1 MEFECEAG
9 CGSST
14 FRIGDDGFTYCSEGH
29 RQWTRGTQVVEDTDG
44 APSFGKKARRAREV
58 EENVETALTGK
69 KAFEHYLLCFQ
80 LVLWKQVHWLVHTK
94 HLPNELETVIR
105 DIWALRL
112 QSLQSRVSYESES
125 EAEHSSQFYSSQS
138 EAERTDDTAQ
148 TRRARKSKNDAIPK
162 LVDALSMCYIGCLL
176 LRLPVTVGDLY
187 SWAARG
193 DLIYY
198 RAVKALS
205 ESMKQRLPFNYNK
218 ILDPQDV
225 LGPGAVQQAV
235 LDNITAFDRAFGMAT
250 PPINH
255 ILVLYRWIR
264 SLALPLE
271 VYSATLR
278 LAKLLEITFVYDVQA
293 TRSSRY
299 RVLQYAESR
308 LMGALVIATKLLF
321 PLDDVKRYP
330 KNPTELSALSMDWS
344 NWSKARAEYNDTI
357 KSETPLGYQEAMQV
371 QEKDILDMSDDKLD
385 DYMDWYGSVFAEE
398 TVREKGRIG
407 KEAEFRRALLRLFP
421 VDRSVQKTSDAM
433 DVDEEQKPM
442 PEDERLRKVQSS
454 LRPTRVK
461 PNARSTEPEVSRPG
475 NSYRRY
481 RNVGELDGYAK
492 EFYDEAASLVALPLN
507 SLVNFVKTL
516 TGKTITLEVESSDTI
531 DNVKSKIQD
540 KEGIPPDQQRL
551 IFAGKQLEDGRTLSD
566 YNIQKESTLHLVLRL
581 RGGIIEP
588 SLKALASKYNCEKMI
603 CRKCYA
609 RLPPRATN
617 CRKKKCGHT
626 NQLRPKKKLK

>member
-14 FRIGDDGFTYCSEGH
+14 FQIRDDGFTYCSEGH
-29 RQWTRGTQVVEDTDG
+29 RQLSRGTQVVEDTEG
-44 APSFGKKARRAREV
+44 VPSFGKKARRAREV
-58 EENVETALTGK
+58 EENVDTALTGK

-80 LVLWKQVHWLVHTK
+80 LVLWKQVHWLIHTK

-138 EAERTDDTAQ
+138 EAERTDDTAH

-205 ESMKQRLPFNYNK
+205 EPMKLRLPFNYNK

-225 LGPGAVQQAV
+225 LSSGAVQQAV

-271 VYSATLR
+271 AYSATLR

-293 TRSSRY
+293 ARASRY
-299 RVLQYAESR
+299 RVLQYAEPR
-308 LMGALVIATKLLF
+308 LMGALIIATKLLF
-321 PLDDVKRYP
+321 PLDDFKRYP
-330 KNPTELSALSMDWS
+330 KNPTELSALTMDWS
-344 NWSKARAEYNDTI
+344 NWSKARAEYNDMI
-357 KSETPLGYQEAMQV
+357 KSGTPLGYQEAMQV

-385 DYMDWYGSVFAEE
+385 EYMDWYGSVFAEE

-421 VDRSVQKTSDAM
+421 ADRPIRSTSDAM
-433 DVDEEQKPM
+433 DLDGEQGSV
-442 PEDERLRKVQSS
+442 PEDERLRMVQSS

-461 PNARSTEPEVSRPG
+461 PSARSTEPEVSRPG
-475 NSYRRY
+475 NRY
-481 RNVGELDGYAK
+481 MRFRNVGELDGYAR
-492 EFYDEAASLVALPLN
+492 EFYEEAANLVALPLS

-540 KEGIPPDQQRL
+540 KEGIP
-551 IFAGKQLEDGRTLSD
+551 
-566 YNIQKESTLHLVLRL
+566 
-581 RGGIIEP
+581 
-588 SLKALASKYNCEKMI
+588 
-603 CRKCYA
+603 
-609 RLPPRATN
+609 
-617 CRKKKCGHT
+617 
-626 NQLRPKKKLK
+626 

>member
-1 MEFECEAG
+1 
-9 CGSST
+9 
-14 FRIGDDGFTYCSEGH
+14 
-29 RQWTRGTQVVEDTDG
+29 
-44 APSFGKKARRAREV
+44 
-58 EENVETALTGK
+58 
-69 KAFEHYLLCFQ
+69 
-80 LVLWKQVHWLVHTK
+80 
-94 HLPNELETVIR
+94 
-105 DIWALRL
+105 
-112 QSLQSRVSYESES
+112 
-125 EAEHSSQFYSSQS
+125 
-138 EAERTDDTAQ
+138 
-148 TRRARKSKNDAIPK
+148 
-162 LVDALSMCYIGCLL
+162 
-176 LRLPVTVGDLY
+176 
-187 SWAARG
+187 
-193 DLIYY
+193 
-198 RAVKALS
+198 
-205 ESMKQRLPFNYNK
+205 
-218 ILDPQDV
+218 
-225 LGPGAVQQAV
+225 
-235 LDNITAFDRAFGMAT
+235 ITAFDRAFGMAT

-278 LAKLLEITFVYDVQA
+278 LAKLLEVTFVYDVQA
-293 TRSSRY
+293 ARSSRY
-299 RVLQYAESR
+299 RILQYAEPR
-308 LMGALVIATKLLF
+308 LMAALIIATKLLF
-321 PLDDVKRYP
+321 PLDNVKRYP
-330 KNPTELSALSMDWS
+330 KNPTELSALTMDWS
-344 NWSKARAEYNDTI
+344 HWSKARAEYNDTI
-357 KSETPLGYQEAMQV
+357 KSGTPLGYQEAMQV
-371 QEKDILDMSDDKLD
+371 QEKDILDMSDNKLD
-385 DYMDWYGSVFAEE
+385 EYMDWYGSVFAEE

-421 VDRSVQKTSDAM
+421 IDRPFQDTSDAM
-433 DVDEEQKPM
+433 DVDKEQEPM

-492 EFYDEAASLVALPLN
+492 EFYEEAANLVALPLN

>member
-14 FRIGDDGFTYCSEGH
+14 FQIRDDGFTYCSEGH
-29 RQWTRGTQVVEDTDG
+29 RQLARGTQVVEDTDG
-44 APSFGKKARRAREV
+44 VPSFGKKARRAREV

-80 LVLWKQVHWLVHTK
+80 LVLWKQVYWLIHTK
-94 HLPNELETVIR
+94 HLPNELETVVR

-125 EAEHSSQFYSSQS
+125 EAEQSSQFYSSQS
-138 EAERTDDTAQ
+138 EAERTDDTAR

-162 LVDALSMCYIGCLL
+162 LVDALSICYIGCLL

-205 ESMKQRLPFNYNK
+205 ESMKLRLPFNYNK

-225 LGPGAVQQAV
+225 LSPGAAQQAV

-278 LAKLLEITFVYDVQA
+278 LAKLLEIAFVYDVQA
-293 TRSSRY
+293 ARSSRY
-299 RVLQYAESR
+299 RILQYAEPR

-321 PLDDVKRYP
+321 PLDNVKRYP
-330 KNPTELSALSMDWS
+330 KNPTELSALTMDWS

-357 KSETPLGYQEAMQV
+357 KSGTPLGYQEAMQV
-371 QEKDILDMSDDKLD
+371 QEKDILDMSDNKLD
-385 DYMDWYGSVFAEE
+385 EYMDWYGSVFAEE

-421 VDRSVQKTSDAM
+421 IDRPIQDTSDDM
-433 DVDEEQKPM
+433 DVDEEQEPM

-461 PNARSTEPEVSRPG
+461 PNASSTEPEVSRPG

-492 EFYDEAASLVALPLN
+492 EFYEEATNLVALPLN

>member
-1 MEFECEAG
+1 
-9 CGSST
+9 
-14 FRIGDDGFTYCSEGH
+14 
-29 RQWTRGTQVVEDTDG
+29 
-44 APSFGKKARRAREV
+44 
-58 EENVETALTGK
+58 
-69 KAFEHYLLCFQ
+69 
-80 LVLWKQVHWLVHTK
+80 
-94 HLPNELETVIR
+94 
-105 DIWALRL
+105 
-112 QSLQSRVSYESES
+112 
-125 EAEHSSQFYSSQS
+125 
-138 EAERTDDTAQ
+138 
-148 TRRARKSKNDAIPK
+148 
-162 LVDALSMCYIGCLL
+162 
-176 LRLPVTVGDLY
+176 
-187 SWAARG
+187 
-193 DLIYY
+193 
-198 RAVKALS
+198 
-205 ESMKQRLPFNYNK
+205 
-218 ILDPQDV
+218 
-225 LGPGAVQQAV
+225 
-235 LDNITAFDRAFGMAT
+235 
-250 PPINH
+250 
-255 ILVLYRWIR
+255 
-264 SLALPLE
+264 
-271 VYSATLR
+271 
-278 LAKLLEITFVYDVQA
+278 
-293 TRSSRY
+293 
-299 RVLQYAESR
+299 YAEPR

-321 PLDDVKRYP
+321 PLDNVKRYP
-330 KNPTELSALSMDWS
+330 KNPTELSALTMDWS

-357 KSETPLGYQEAMQV
+357 KSGTPLGYQEAMQV
-371 QEKDILDMSDDKLD
+371 QEKDILDMSDNKLD
-385 DYMDWYGSVFAEE
+385 EYMDWYGSVFAEE

-421 VDRSVQKTSDAM
+421 IDRPIQDTSDDM
-433 DVDEEQKPM
+433 DVDEEQEPM

-461 PNARSTEPEVSRPG
+461 PNASSTEPEVSRPG

-492 EFYDEAASLVALPLN
+492 EFYEEATNLVALPLN

>member
-1 MEFECEAG
+1 
-9 CGSST
+9 
-14 FRIGDDGFTYCSEGH
+14 
-29 RQWTRGTQVVEDTDG
+29 
-44 APSFGKKARRAREV
+44 
-58 EENVETALTGK
+58 
-69 KAFEHYLLCFQ
+69 
-80 LVLWKQVHWLVHTK
+80 
-94 HLPNELETVIR
+94 
-105 DIWALRL
+105 
-112 QSLQSRVSYESES
+112 
-125 EAEHSSQFYSSQS
+125 
-138 EAERTDDTAQ
+138 
-148 TRRARKSKNDAIPK
+148 
-162 LVDALSMCYIGCLL
+162 
-176 LRLPVTVGDLY
+176 
-187 SWAARG
+187 
-193 DLIYY
+193 
-198 RAVKALS
+198 S
-205 ESMKQRLPFNYNK
+205 ESMKLRLPFNYNK

-225 LGPGAVQQAV
+225 LSPGAAQQAV

-278 LAKLLEITFVYDVQA
+278 LAKLLEIAFVYDVQA
-293 TRSSRY
+293 ARSSRY
-299 RVLQYAESR
+299 RILQYAEPR

-321 PLDDVKRYP
+321 PLDNVKRYP
-330 KNPTELSALSMDWS
+330 KNPTELSALTMDWS

-357 KSETPLGYQEAMQV
+357 KSGTPLGYQEAMQV
-371 QEKDILDMSDDKLD
+371 QEKDILDMSDNKLD
-385 DYMDWYGSVFAEE
+385 EYMDWYGSVFAEE

-421 VDRSVQKTSDAM
+421 IDRPFQDTSDAM
-433 DVDEEQKPM
+433 DVDKEQEPM

-492 EFYDEAASLVALPLN
+492 EFYEEATNLVALPLN

-603 CRKCYA
+603 CRKCY
-609 RLPPRATN
+609 
-617 CRKKKCGHT
+617 
-626 NQLRPKKKLK
+626 